1 MRGAIIRAMAELQP
15 MAPAAPAQPLSKT
28 IPGILVGTALL
39 GCLFFLLERL
49 FPEQPGQPAIRE

>member
-1 MRGAIIRAMAELQP
+1 MAELQP